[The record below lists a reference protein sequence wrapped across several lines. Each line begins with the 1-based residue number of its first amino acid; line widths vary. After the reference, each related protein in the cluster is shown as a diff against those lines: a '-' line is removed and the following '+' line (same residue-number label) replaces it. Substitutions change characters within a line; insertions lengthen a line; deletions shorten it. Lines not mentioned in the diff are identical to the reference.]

1 MLVLGELYFI
11 DYNSNIDK
19 HTVFPTDVHVIPA
32 GKALQKMNMIAVSHH
47 CWDKK
52 MTHRMRTL
60 EKPSETIQDGKL
72 WEIPTAQSI

>member
-47 CWDKK
+47 C
-52 MTHRMRTL
+52 
-60 EKPSETIQDGKL
+60 
-72 WEIPTAQSI
+72 